1 MKYDL
6 SAFRGDLSGGLTSAV
21 VSLPFAL
28 AFGVSSGMGATAGV
42 YGAIA
47 MAIIVTSQVSTL
59 SEALIVVVLA
69 GSLQVLLGL
78 SRLGRYIVYTPHVV
92 VSGFMSGIGAII
104 ILMQVLPFVGAP
116 VAPGGTMAVL
126 LSLPEALNNVNGSA
140 LAIAAATLVLV
151 ICWPRHLSRYLP
163 APLLALFV
171 GTMMGVLWLH
181 QAPVIGEI
189 PSGLPALQFHL
200 PSWSFLLHAVE
211 PALIIALLGSVDSLL
226 ACLIADSLTGS
237 RHNPDRELVGQGI
250 GNMVAGLFGGLPGS
264 GATVSTVTN
273 IRSGGRTPVAGVV
286 RAGLLLLLL
295 LELGRFVEP
304 VPHAVLAGIL
314 MKVGWDI
321 IDWRLLSRIHRLRR
335 EHLYVMAL
343 TLGLTVFVDLITAV
357 AIGLIAGG
365 MVHAWQLEKL
375 ELDSVVSVP
384 LLDRKF
390 LKRTEDFCDLDPYTA
405 RGGLVSL
412 RGSFTVASCKKL
424 VEVIGEDI
432 KEHEVIIFDFSD
444 TLYVDDSAALVM
456 ERLLAVA
463 DEQGTGTI
471 VMGLSGSVSNTLAAF
486 GVLQHVPEWRQVGSM
501 EEARERAAAML
512 RGKES
517 I

>member
-151 ICWPRHLSRYLP
+151 IYWPRHLSWYLP
-163 APLLALFV
+163 APLLAMFV

-189 PSGLPALQFHL
+189 PSELPALQFHL

-384 LLDRKF
+384 LLDREF

-444 TLYVDDSAALVM
+444 TLYVDRSEAWKKPGRGRPPCCGEKSRYSRWSSGEG
-456 ERLLAVA
+456 ERGVYLA
-463 DEQGTGTI
+463 GRSF
-471 VMGLSGSVSNTLAAF
+471 L
-486 GVLQHVPEWRQVGSM
+486 
-501 EEARERAAAML
+501 
-512 RGKES
+512 
-517 I
+517 